1 MKRDSGHRN
10 GAGNRVTVYERVT
23 ERVTE
28 LLQQGV
34 VPWQKP
40 WHATVGPPRNGV
52 SGKHY
57 RGLNVFMLSH
67 AGFESPW
74 WFSPKQVND
83 LGGHIIKGE
92 KVSWA
97 HFFKPW
103 LPKSDPAEPLE
114 VETDKAEI
122 STRRPILIIRAYRIV
137 NLDQCAGPGID
148 AFRDKHP
155 PVQGPVRN
163 DNEAIAACED
173 IVADMPQRPGIRYG
187 GDTAYFRPWT
197 DTVHMPRRNTFNSSE
212 DFYATLFHELCHST
226 GHEDRLNRKTLT
238 DGTPFGSPTYS
249 REELCAEMGAAFLC
263 ATAGIDDPTIQNS
276 AAYIHNW
283 LRFLKSDPKALVI
296 AGAQAQKASDFI
308 LGWAGVEQVE
318 SEAGAST
325 GSSFDRLK
333 LRQAQASTGSA
344 GGGGGLKQHGAM
356 SPST

>member
-1 MKRDSGHRN
+1 MKRAYGHRN

-28 LLQQGV
+28 LLSEGV

-40 WHATVGPPRNGV
+40 WHAKVGPPRNGV
-52 SGKHY
+52 SGKFY

-74 WFSPKQVND
+74 WFSPKQVSD

-103 LPKSDPAEPLE
+103 LPKRDPAEPLE
-114 VETDKAEI
+114 TDEV
-122 STRRPILIIRAYRIV
+122 STRRPILIVRAYRVV
-137 NLDQCAGPGID
+137 NLDQISGPGVD
-148 AFRDKHP
+148 TFREKHP
-155 PVQGPVRN
+155 PVSGPVN
-163 DNEAIAACED
+163 DNDPIAACD
-173 IVADMPQRPGIRYG
+173 QIVADMPQRPGIRYG
-187 GDTAYFRPWT
+187 GDKAYFGPWT
-197 DTVHMPRRNTFNSSE
+197 DTVHMPRRNTFVSSE
-212 DFYATLFHELCHST
+212 AFYSVLFHELVHST

-238 DGTPFGSPTYS
+238 DGTPFGSATYS

-263 ATAGIDDPTIQNS
+263 AVAGIDDPTIQNS
-276 AAYIHNW
+276 ASYINSW
-283 LRFLKSDPKALVI
+283 LRFLKSDPKALVV

-318 SEAGAST
+318 APADTAEAA
-325 GSSFDRLK
+325 D
-333 LRQAQASTGSA
+333 
-344 GGGGGLKQHGAM
+344 
-356 SPST
+356 

>member
-1 MKRDSGHRN
+1 MTRSFRHQS

-28 LLQQGV
+28 LLEQGV

-40 WHATVGPPRNGV
+40 WHAKVGPPRNGV
-52 SGKHY
+52 SGRFY

-74 WFSPKQVND
+74 WFTPKQVND

-92 KVSWA
+92 KVSWV

-103 LPKSDPAEPLE
+103 IPKGDPADSLE
-114 VETDKAEI
+114 VETDEVEI
-122 STRRPILIIRAYRIV
+122 STRRPILIIRAYRVV

-148 AFRDKHP
+148 KFRAKHP
-155 PVQGPVRN
+155 LAEGPVNN
-163 DNEAIAACED
+163 DNDAIAACEQ

-187 GDTAYFRPWT
+187 GDKAFYRPWT
-197 DTVHMPRRNTFNSSE
+197 DTVHMPRRNTFTSSE
-212 DFYATLFHELCHST
+212 AFYSVLFHELSHST

-238 DGTPFGSPTYS
+238 DGTPFGSATYS
-249 REELCAEMGAAFLC
+249 KEELVAEMGAAFLC

-276 AAYIHNW
+276 AAYIHGW
-283 LRFLKSDPKALVI
+283 LKFLKADPKALVI
-296 AGAQAQKASDFI
+296 AGAQAQKASDFV

-318 SEAGAST
+318 APAELAEAA
-325 GSSFDRLK
+325 
-333 LRQAQASTGSA
+333 A
-344 GGGGGLKQHGAM
+344 
-356 SPST
+356 